1 MHDAPPRRDDRIDF
15 FILWLLLLQV
25 VLLLRGDVCVFD
37 RWLSGVGFVEVE
49 VVSCGCDHQIFLL
62 ERYLEENFTSLWS
75 CQKSSVES

>member
-1 MHDAPPRRDDRIDF
+1 MAVIVASGT
-15 FILWLLLLQV
+15 ITT
-25 VLLLRGDVCVFD
+25 RGDVCVFD